1 LIHFYKRFDNEFV
14 FKLRTTTVMKKEK
27 FWLTV
32 DNEEKGPVV
41 QEKGVS

>member
-1 LIHFYKRFDNEFV
+1 
-14 FKLRTTTVMKKEK
+14 MKKEK